1 MTLSLIVAVAEN
13 GTIGRDGAM
22 PWRLSADLRRF
33 RELTMGHCIIM
44 GRKTYESIG
53 RALPGRRT
61 IVLTRTP
68 NFTAADVQTAAGW
81 DRAMQL
87 ADGDEQP
94 FVIGEAP
101 RFLQRRFPAQG
112 ACIKLWCMCGRR
124 EIRFFLPGT
133 PPSGES
139 SRNGEFRRTRKT
151 RTPRRSILERQP
163 PPGHEA

>member
-101 RFLQRRFPAQG
+101 RFLQRRFPARAHVSNCG
-112 ACIKLWCMCGRR
+112 ACAAGGRYVFSCLEPRRVANRRGTAISGGREKLGRHDVSH
-124 EIRFFLPGT
+124 FGT
-133 PPSGES
+133 P
-139 SRNGEFRRTRKT
+139 
-151 RTPRRSILERQP
+151 TPTWT
-163 PPGHEA
+163 